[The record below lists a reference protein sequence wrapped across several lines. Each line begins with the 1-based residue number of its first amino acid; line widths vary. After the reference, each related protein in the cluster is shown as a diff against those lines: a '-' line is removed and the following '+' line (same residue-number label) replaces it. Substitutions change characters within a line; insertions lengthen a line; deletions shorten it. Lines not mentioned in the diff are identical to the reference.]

1 MGNVAHVKSEEF
13 SEKVLQSEIP
23 VLVDF
28 MADWCPPCRAIGPEL
43 EAVAT
48 QLQGKATILKLN
60 VDDHPDVE
68 AAYGVQ
74 TIPTLLIFKGG
85 AVVDTL
91 RGLLPRT
98 EIAKTLQQYV

>member
-1 MGNVAHVKSEEF
+1 MGHVAHVKSEEF
-13 SEKVLQSEIP
+13 SEKVLQSDVP

-48 QLQGKATILKLN
+48 QLHGKATILKLN

-68 AAYGVQ
+68 SAYGVQ
-74 TIPTLLIFKGG
+74 KIPTLIIFKGG
-85 AVVDTL
+85 KVVDTL
-91 RGLLPRT
+91 HGLIPRT
-98 EIAKTLQQYV
+98 EISKALLQHV